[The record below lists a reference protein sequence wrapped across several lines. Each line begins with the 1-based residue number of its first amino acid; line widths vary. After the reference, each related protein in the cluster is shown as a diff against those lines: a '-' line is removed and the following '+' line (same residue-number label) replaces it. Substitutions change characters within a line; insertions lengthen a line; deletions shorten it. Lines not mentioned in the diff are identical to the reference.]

1 MDHFKNMVC
10 LNFSQ
15 GGKHLQEAIGIGE
28 GREFCNFDS
37 YISESLAEHLIRRRE
52 TFTGDRDR
60 GRGAVASDTRNFD
73 LVQRGNLHTTQPFE
87 F

>member
-1 MDHFKNMVC
+1 MIMVC

-15 GGKHLQEAIGIGE
+15 GGKHLQEAL
-28 GREFCNFDS
+28 GREFYNLDS
-37 YISESLAEHLIRRRE
+37 YIFESLAQPLIRRRE
-52 TFTGDRDR
+52 TFTG
-60 GRGAVASDTRNFD
+60 GEGGWGAVASDTRNFD